1 MMKCL
6 HGFNTVTSLQFAMWS
21 HGSICTANY
30 CSRLK
35 NRRVTFSCFTAFEAQ
50 KDGTRMTHYGRCLS
64 LIIQLHSKYNP
75 EDRSLEHFLEESMED
90 FQILNDEEEQFVLD
104 VLCGCVQYKN
114 LLDVVVR
121 AFYARDGK
129 HYLLS
134 ERSLF
139 AVISYIAIFRIG
151 DLGLQ
156 TFGRIIKCQDFTKMV
171 NLSCQFLRFF
181 FNVLNLSTWI
191 KDEWSQIY
199 DSNYVKENW
208 INPLLKWQPEVL
220 NLIDSI
226 DSKMADGPDIIKGSK
241 VTEVKEFSITK
252 PKPRTLPLPQKIPV
266 QKPHQPVPNTTYKSP
281 KDQDVLQGKKLR
293 NRKKAEELL
302 MEANMGQFNCAN
314 PEKSEKTKRV
324 LSEIRKEEDDKL
336 SFNKTKLQPPPIK
349 KVDNVPVRLNT
360 AAILREGALYQR
372 QVEDELNRI
381 EKLIDGARDPSEFL
395 EWQRQMLAKDL
406 ERQLADIECRRLE
419 GKLSREE
426 AVLARQNLIQ
436 ENKKKVLMKKEETAK
451 LMREYAEKRLQEE
464 KEMRDLVEQVS
475 EGHKNTKQA
484 RLKLQKYKQQIVQEV
499 AEESRELLRQAL
511 EEAQEELRKK
521 FELIREIRAM
531 ESVPIIRQKFVDL
544 TQTAGHGLNC
554 EMSVVELWERLA
566 LLKEAQRK
574 AEEEKRD
581 QILEEKQTKQQ
592 HLLDTLEQISLHRA
606 AQGKAALLSFIPLLL
621 VFPYTNENKDDPSTL
636 FQELKTLLVI
646 NEPRQQAEI
655 LKSQFGSDSYEEKH
669 WKELEES
676 RERQAQLLQCGVV
689 SRETAHRMA
698 AYEAA
703 RNGSSRACVMPS

>member
-1 MMKCL
+1 M
-6 HGFNTVTSLQFAMWS
+6 S
-21 HGSICTANY
+21 
-30 CSRLK
+30 
-35 NRRVTFSCFTAFEAQ
+35 Q
-50 KDGTRMTHYGRCLS
+50 KMTHYGRCLS

-171 NLSCQFLRFF
+171 KFLRFF

-349 KVDNVPVRLNT
+349 KVDNVPVRLNA

-475 EGHKNTKQA
+475 EGHKNPKQA

-521 FELIREIRAM
+521 FELICEIRAM

-606 AQGKAALLSFIPLLL
+606 AQGKAALLRLEEKKS
-621 VFPYTNENKDDPSTL
+621 
-636 FQELKTLLVI
+636 
-646 NEPRQQAEI
+646 
-655 LKSQFGSDSYEEKH
+655 KSQFGKTAAANNDRVTELQRKLEKRITERERQAEALKLHPQRNAIKDSYEEKH
-669 WKELEES
+669 WKELEEG

>member
-1 MMKCL
+1 M
-6 HGFNTVTSLQFAMWS
+6 S
-21 HGSICTANY
+21 
-30 CSRLK
+30 
-35 NRRVTFSCFTAFEAQ
+35 Q
-50 KDGTRMTHYGRCLS
+50 KMTHYGRCLS

-156 TFGRIIKCQDFTKMV
+156 TFGRIIKCQDFTKMGK
-171 NLSCQFLRFF
+171 FLRFF
-181 FNVLNLSTWI
+181 FNALNLSTWI

-220 NLIDSI
+220 NLIDAI

-349 KVDNVPVRLNT
+349 KVDNVPVRLNA

-451 LMREYAEKRLQEE
+451 LMREYTEKRLQEE

-592 HLLDTLEQISLHRA
+592 HLMDTLEQISLHRA
-606 AQGKAALLSFIPLLL
+606 AQGKAALLRLEEKKS
-621 VFPYTNENKDDPSTL
+621 
-636 FQELKTLLVI
+636 
-646 NEPRQQAEI
+646 
-655 LKSQFGSDSYEEKH
+655 KSQFGKTAAANNDRVTELQRKLEKRITERERQAEALKLHPQRNAIKDSYEEKH
-669 WKELEES
+669 WKELGEG

-703 RNGSSRACVMPS
+703 RNGSSQACVMPS

>member
-1 MMKCL
+1 MSSWVQHSHFIAICYVVTRVHL
-6 HGFNTVTSLQFAMWS
+6 HRQLLQ
-21 HGSICTANY
+21 
-30 CSRLK
+30 
-35 NRRVTFSCFTAFEAQ
+35 
-50 KDGTRMTHYGRCLS
+50 MTHYGRCLS

-171 NLSCQFLRFF
+171 KFLRFF

-349 KVDNVPVRLNT
+349 KVDNVPVRLNA

-475 EGHKNTKQA
+475 EGHKNPKQA

-521 FELIREIRAM
+521 FELICEIRAM

-606 AQGKAALLSFIPLLL
+606 AQGKAALLRLEEKKS
-621 VFPYTNENKDDPSTL
+621 
-636 FQELKTLLVI
+636 
-646 NEPRQQAEI
+646 
-655 LKSQFGSDSYEEKH
+655 KSQFGKTAAANNDRVTELQRKLEKRIT
-669 WKELEES
+669 E
-676 RERQAQLLQCGVV
+676 RERQA
-689 SRETAHRMA
+689 
-698 AYEAA
+698 EALKLHPQ
-703 RNGSSRACVMPS
+703 RNAIKFSRAEDSTCNK

>member
-1 MMKCL
+1 MC
-6 HGFNTVTSLQFAMWS
+6 
-21 HGSICTANY
+21 
-30 CSRLK
+30 
-35 NRRVTFSCFTAFEAQ
+35 Q
-50 KDGTRMTHYGRCLS
+50 KMTHYGRCLS

-171 NLSCQFLRFF
+171 KFLRFF

-349 KVDNVPVRLNT
+349 KVDNVPVRLNA

-406 ERQLADIECRRLE
+406 ERQLANIECRRLE

-475 EGHKNTKQA
+475 EGHKNPKQA

-521 FELIREIRAM
+521 FELICEIRAM

-606 AQGKAALLSFIPLLL
+606 AQGKAALLRLEEKKS
-621 VFPYTNENKDDPSTL
+621 
-636 FQELKTLLVI
+636 
-646 NEPRQQAEI
+646 
-655 LKSQFGSDSYEEKH
+655 KSQFGKTAAANNDRVTELQRKLEKRITERERQAEDLKLHPQRNAIKDSYEEKH

>member
-1 MMKCL
+1 
-6 HGFNTVTSLQFAMWS
+6 
-21 HGSICTANY
+21 
-30 CSRLK
+30 
-35 NRRVTFSCFTAFEAQ
+35 
-50 KDGTRMTHYGRCLS
+50 MTHYGRCIT
-64 LIIQLHSKYNP
+64 LIIQLHNKYNP

-90 FQILNDEEEQFVLD
+90 FQILSDGEEQFVLD
-104 VLCGCVQYKN
+104 VLSGCVQYKD

-139 AVISYIAIFRIG
+139 AVISYIAIFRME

-156 TFGRIIKCQDFTKMV
+156 IFGRIMKCQNFTKMGK
-171 NLSCQFLRFF
+171 FLRFF
-181 FNVLNLSTWI
+181 FNVLNLNTWI

-199 DSNYVKENW
+199 DSDYVKENW
-208 INPLLKWQPEVL
+208 ITPLLKWQPEVL
-220 NLIDSI
+220 NLLDSI
-226 DSKMADGPDIIKGSK
+226 ESKMANGADIIKGSK

-252 PKPRTLPLPQKIPV
+252 PKARTIPVPQKIPA
-266 QKPHQPVPNTTYKSP
+266 QKPHQPVPDGTYRSP
-281 KDQDVLQGKKLR
+281 KEQDVLQEKKLR
-293 NRKKAEELL
+293 NRRKAEELL
-302 MEANMGQFNCAN
+302 MEANIGQFNCAN

-324 LSEIRKEEDDKL
+324 LSEIMKEEDDKL
-336 SFNKTKLQPPPIK
+336 AFNKTKIQPSPIK
-349 KVDNVPVRLNT
+349 KVDNVPVRLNA

-372 QVEDELNRI
+372 QVEEELNRI

-395 EWQRQMLAKDL
+395 EWQRQMLGKDL

-436 ENKKKVLMKKEETAK
+436 ENKKKVLMKKEETEK
-451 LMREYAEKRLQEE
+451 LMREYAKKRLQEE

-484 RLKLQKYKQQIVQEV
+484 KLKLQKYKQQIVQEV

-511 EEAQEELRKK
+511 EEAQEELRRK

-554 EMSVVELWERLA
+554 EMSVVELRERLA

-581 QILEEKQTKQQ
+581 QILEEKQSKQQ
-592 HLLDTLEQISLHRA
+592 YLLDTLEQISLHRA
-606 AQGKAALLSFIPLLL
+606 AQGKAALLRTPM
-621 VFPYTNENKDDPSTL
+621 KRSTGRSWRRVGSARRSCSSTEWCREKRRTGWRL
-636 FQELKTLLVI
+636 I
-646 NEPRQQAEI
+646 RQQ
-655 LKSQFGSDSYEEKH
+655 
-669 WKELEES
+669 
-676 RERQAQLLQCGVV
+676 
-689 SRETAHRMA
+689 
-698 AYEAA
+698 EAGPPEPA
-703 RNGSSRACVMPS
+703 

>member
-1 MMKCL
+1 MSSWVQHGHFIAICYVVTRVHL
-6 HGFNTVTSLQFAMWS
+6 HRQLLQ
-21 HGSICTANY
+21 
-30 CSRLK
+30 
-35 NRRVTFSCFTAFEAQ
+35 
-50 KDGTRMTHYGRCLS
+50 MTHYGRCLS

-156 TFGRIIKCQDFTKMV
+156 TFGRIIKCQDFTKMGK
-171 NLSCQFLRFF
+171 FLRFF

-606 AQGKAALLSFIPLLL
+606 AQGKAALLRLEEKKS
-621 VFPYTNENKDDPSTL
+621 
-636 FQELKTLLVI
+636 
-646 NEPRQQAEI
+646 
-655 LKSQFGSDSYEEKH
+655 KSQFGKTAAANNDRVTELQRKLEKRITERERQAEALKLHPQRNAIKDSYEEKH

>member
-1 MMKCL
+1 MAK
-6 HGFNTVTSLQFAMWS
+6 
-21 HGSICTANY
+21 
-30 CSRLK
+30 
-35 NRRVTFSCFTAFEAQ
+35 
-50 KDGTRMTHYGRCLS
+50 
-64 LIIQLHSKYNP
+64 
-75 EDRSLEHFLEESMED
+75 
-90 FQILNDEEEQFVLD
+90 
-104 VLCGCVQYKN
+104 
-114 LLDVVVR
+114 
-121 AFYARDGK
+121 
-129 HYLLS
+129 
-134 ERSLF
+134 
-139 AVISYIAIFRIG
+139 
-151 DLGLQ
+151 
-156 TFGRIIKCQDFTKMV
+156 
-171 NLSCQFLRFF
+171 FLRFF
-181 FNVLNLSTWI
+181 FNVLNLNTWI

-208 INPLLKWQPEVL
+208 ITPLLKWQPEVL

-226 DSKMADGPDIIKGSK
+226 ERKMANGPDLIKECK
-241 VTEVKEFSITK
+241 VTEVKEFNITK
-252 PKPRTLPLPQKIPV
+252 PKPRAVPVPQKIPV
-266 QKPHQPVPNTTYKSP
+266 QKPHQPVPESTYKSP
-281 KDQDVLQGKKLR
+281 KEQDVLQGKKLR

-302 MEANMGQFNCAN
+302 MEANMGQFKCAN

-324 LSEIRKEEDDKL
+324 LSEIMKEEDDKL
-336 SFNKTKLQPPPIK
+336 AFNKSKVQPFPIK
-349 KVDNVPVRLNT
+349 KVDNVPVRLNA

-372 QVEDELNRI
+372 QVEEELSRI
-381 EKLIDGARDPSEFL
+381 EKLMDGARDPSEFL

-406 ERQLADIECRRLE
+406 ESQLADIECRRLE

-436 ENKKKVLMKKEETAK
+436 ENKKKVLMKKEETEK

-554 EMSVVELWERLA
+554 EMSVVELRERLA

-581 QILEEKQTKQQ
+581 LILEEKQSKQQ

-606 AQGKAALLSFIPLLL
+606 AQGKAALLRLEEKKSKSQLGKTAIANNDR
-621 VFPYTNENKDDPSTL
+621 VT
-636 FQELKTLLVI
+636 ELQRKLEEKIT
-646 NEPRQQAEI
+646 ERKRQAEA
-655 LKSQFGSDSYEEKH
+655 LKLYPQRNIIKDSYEEKH

-676 RERQAQLLQCGVV
+676 RERQAQLLQHGAV
-689 SRETAHRMA
+689 SKETAHRMA
-698 AYEAA
+698 AYQAA
-703 RNGSSRACVMPS
+703 RNGTSRACVMPS

>member
-1 MMKCL
+1 MC
-6 HGFNTVTSLQFAMWS
+6 
-21 HGSICTANY
+21 
-30 CSRLK
+30 
-35 NRRVTFSCFTAFEAQ
+35 Q
-50 KDGTRMTHYGRCLS
+50 KMTHYGRCLS

-156 TFGRIIKCQDFTKMV
+156 TFGRIIKCQDFTKMGK
-171 NLSCQFLRFF
+171 FLRFF

-606 AQGKAALLSFIPLLL
+606 AQGKAALLRLEEKKS
-621 VFPYTNENKDDPSTL
+621 
-636 FQELKTLLVI
+636 
-646 NEPRQQAEI
+646 
-655 LKSQFGSDSYEEKH
+655 KSQFGKTAAANNDRVTELQRKLEKRITERERQAEALKLHPQRNAIKDSYEEKH

>member
-1 MMKCL
+1 MSSWVQHGHFIAICYVVTRVHL
-6 HGFNTVTSLQFAMWS
+6 HRQLLQ
-21 HGSICTANY
+21 
-30 CSRLK
+30 
-35 NRRVTFSCFTAFEAQ
+35 
-50 KDGTRMTHYGRCLS
+50 MTHYGRCLS

-156 TFGRIIKCQDFTKMV
+156 TFGRIIKCQDFTKMGK
-171 NLSCQFLRFF
+171 FLRFF

-606 AQGKAALLSFIPLLL
+606 AQGKAALLRTPMKRSIGRNWRRAGSARRSCSSAEWCREKRRTGWRLMRP
-621 VFPYTNENKDDPSTL
+621 
-636 FQELKTLLVI
+636 QETGAH
-646 NEPRQQAEI
+646 EPA
-655 LKSQFGSDSYEEKH
+655 
-669 WKELEES
+669 
-676 RERQAQLLQCGVV
+676 
-689 SRETAHRMA
+689 
-698 AYEAA
+698 
-703 RNGSSRACVMPS
+703 

>member
-1 MMKCL
+1 MSSWVQHSHFIAICYVVTRVHL
-6 HGFNTVTSLQFAMWS
+6 HRQLLQ
-21 HGSICTANY
+21 
-30 CSRLK
+30 
-35 NRRVTFSCFTAFEAQ
+35 
-50 KDGTRMTHYGRCLS
+50 MTHYGRCLS

-171 NLSCQFLRFF
+171 KFLRFF

-349 KVDNVPVRLNT
+349 KVDNVPVRLNA

-475 EGHKNTKQA
+475 EGHKNPKQA

-521 FELIREIRAM
+521 FELICEIRAM

-606 AQGKAALLSFIPLLL
+606 AQGKAALLRLEEKKS
-621 VFPYTNENKDDPSTL
+621 
-636 FQELKTLLVI
+636 
-646 NEPRQQAEI
+646 
-655 LKSQFGSDSYEEKH
+655 KSQFGKTAAANNDRVTELQRKLEKRITERERQAEALKLHPQRNAIKDSYEEKH
-669 WKELEES
+669 WKELEEG

>member
-1 MMKCL
+1 
-6 HGFNTVTSLQFAMWS
+6 
-21 HGSICTANY
+21 
-30 CSRLK
+30 
-35 NRRVTFSCFTAFEAQ
+35 
-50 KDGTRMTHYGRCLS
+50 MTHYGRCLT
-64 LIIQLHSKYNP
+64 LLVKLHNKYNP
-75 EDRSLEHFLEESMED
+75 EDRDLEHFLEESTED
-90 FQILNDEEEQFVLD
+90 FQILNNGEEQFVLD
-104 VLCGCVQYKN
+104 VLSGCVQYKN
-114 LLDVVVR
+114 LLDVVVQ

-134 ERSLF
+134 EQSLY
-139 AVISYIAIFRIG
+139 AVISYIAIFRIE

-156 TFGRIIKCQDFTKMV
+156 TFGRIIRCQDFTKMAK
-171 NLSCQFLRFF
+171 FLRFF
-181 FNVLNLSTWI
+181 FNVLNLNTWI

-208 INPLLKWQPEVL
+208 ITPLLKWQPEVL

-226 DSKMADGPDIIKGSK
+226 ERKMANGPDLIKECK
-241 VTEVKEFSITK
+241 VTEVKEFNITK
-252 PKPRTLPLPQKIPV
+252 PKPRAVPVPQKIPV
-266 QKPHQPVPNTTYKSP
+266 QKPHQPVPESTYKSP
-281 KDQDVLQGKKLR
+281 KEQDVLQGKKLR

-302 MEANMGQFNCAN
+302 MEANMGQFKCAN

-324 LSEIRKEEDDKL
+324 LSEIMKEEDDKL
-336 SFNKTKLQPPPIK
+336 AFNKSKVQPFPIK
-349 KVDNVPVRLNT
+349 KVDNVPVRLNA

-372 QVEDELNRI
+372 QVEEELSRI
-381 EKLIDGARDPSEFL
+381 EKLMDGARDPSEFL

-406 ERQLADIECRRLE
+406 ESQLADIECRRLE

-436 ENKKKVLMKKEETAK
+436 ENKKKVLMKKEETEK

-554 EMSVVELWERLA
+554 EMSVVELRERLA

-581 QILEEKQTKQQ
+581 LILEEKQSKQQ

-606 AQGKAALLSFIPLLL
+606 AQGKAALLRLEEKKSKSQLGKTAIANNDR
-621 VFPYTNENKDDPSTL
+621 VT
-636 FQELKTLLVI
+636 ELQRKLEEKIT
-646 NEPRQQAEI
+646 ERKRQAEA
-655 LKSQFGSDSYEEKH
+655 LKLYPQRNIIKDSYEEKH

-676 RERQAQLLQCGVV
+676 RERQAQLLQHGAV
-689 SRETAHRMA
+689 SKETAHRMA
-698 AYEAA
+698 AYQAA
-703 RNGSSRACVMPS
+703 RNGTSRACVMPS

>member
-1 MMKCL
+1 
-6 HGFNTVTSLQFAMWS
+6 
-21 HGSICTANY
+21 
-30 CSRLK
+30 
-35 NRRVTFSCFTAFEAQ
+35 
-50 KDGTRMTHYGRCLS
+50 MTHYGRCIT
-64 LIIQLHSKYNP
+64 LIIQLHDKYNP
-75 EDRSLEHFLEESMED
+75 EDQSLEHFLEESMEE
-90 FQILNDEEEQFVLD
+90 FQILNDGEEQFVLD
-104 VLCGCVQYKN
+104 VLSGCVQYKD

-139 AVISYIAIFRIG
+139 AVISYIAVFRLD

-156 TFGRIIKCQDFTKMV
+156 TFGRIIKCQDFTKMGK
-171 NLSCQFLRFF
+171 FLRFF
-181 FNVLNLSTWI
+181 FNVLNLNTWI

-208 INPLLKWQPEVL
+208 ITPLLQWQPEVL

-226 DSKMADGPDIIKGSK
+226 ERKLANGPDRIKGSK

-252 PKPRTLPLPQKIPV
+252 PKARTIPLPQKIPA
-266 QKPHQPVPNTTYKSP
+266 QKPHQPVPDSTYKSP
-281 KDQDVLQGKKLR
+281 KEKDVLQAKKLR

-324 LSEIRKEEDDKL
+324 LSEIMKDEEDKMA
-336 SFNKTKLQPPPIK
+336 FNKTKFQPSPIK

-372 QVEDELNRI
+372 QVEEELNRI

-436 ENKKKVLMKKEETAK
+436 ENKKKVLMKKEETEK
-451 LMREYAEKRLQEE
+451 LMREYAKKRLQEE

-475 EGHKNTKQA
+475 EGHKTTKQA

-531 ESVPIIRQKFVDL
+531 ESVPIIRQNFVDL

-554 EMSVVELWERLA
+554 EMSVVELRERLA

-581 QILEEKQTKQQ
+581 QILEEKQSKQQ
-592 HLLDTLEQISLHRA
+592 YLLETLEQISLHRA
-606 AQGKAALLSFIPLLL
+606 ALGKAALLRLEEKKSKSQLGKTA
-621 VFPYTNENKDDPSTL
+621 VANYDRVT
-636 FQELKTLLVI
+636 ELQQKLEKKIT
-646 NEPRQQAEI
+646 ERKRQAEA
-655 LKSQFGSDSYEEKH
+655 LKLHPRRNTTKDSYEEKH

-676 RERQAQLLQCGVV
+676 RERQAQLLQYGVV

-698 AYEAA
+698 AYQAA
-703 RNGSSRACVMPS
+703 RNGTSRACVIPS

>member
-1 MMKCL
+1 MC
-6 HGFNTVTSLQFAMWS
+6 
-21 HGSICTANY
+21 
-30 CSRLK
+30 
-35 NRRVTFSCFTAFEAQ
+35 Q
-50 KDGTRMTHYGRCLS
+50 KMTHYGRCLS

-171 NLSCQFLRFF
+171 KFLRFF

-266 QKPHQPVPNTTYKSP
+266 QKPHQPVSGRPLGGVIQCGAEDVTDTRCSCFIEQRGSSAAAVPNTTYKSP

-349 KVDNVPVRLNT
+349 KVDNVPVRLNA

-381 EKLIDGARDPSEFL
+381 EKLIDGSRDLSEFL

-436 ENKKKVLMKKEETAK
+436 ENKKKVLMKKEETEK

-606 AQGKAALLSFIPLLL
+606 AQGKAALLRLEEKKS
-621 VFPYTNENKDDPSTL
+621 
-636 FQELKTLLVI
+636 
-646 NEPRQQAEI
+646 
-655 LKSQFGSDSYEEKH
+655 KSQFGKTAAANNDGVTELQRKLEKRITERERQAEALKLHPQRNAIKDSYEEKH

>member
-1 MMKCL
+1 
-6 HGFNTVTSLQFAMWS
+6 
-21 HGSICTANY
+21 
-30 CSRLK
+30 
-35 NRRVTFSCFTAFEAQ
+35 
-50 KDGTRMTHYGRCLS
+50 MTHYGRCIT
-64 LIIQLHSKYNP
+64 LIIQLHNKYNP

-90 FQILNDEEEQFVLD
+90 FQILNDGEEQFVLD
-104 VLCGCVQYKN
+104 VLSGCVQYKD

-134 ERSLF
+134 EQSLF
-139 AVISYIAIFRIG
+139 VVISYIAIFRME

-156 TFGRIIKCQDFTKMV
+156 IFGRIIKCQNVTKMGK
-171 NLSCQFLRFF
+171 FLRFF
-181 FNVLNLSTWI
+181 FNVLNLNTWI

-199 DSNYVKENW
+199 DSDYVKENW
-208 INPLLKWQPEVL
+208 ITPLLKWQPEVL
-220 NLIDSI
+220 NLIDSME
-226 DSKMADGPDIIKGSK
+226 SKMANGSDIIKGSK

-252 PKPRTLPLPQKIPV
+252 PKARTIPVPQKIPA
-266 QKPHQPVPNTTYKSP
+266 QKPHQPVPDSTYRSP
-281 KDQDVLQGKKLR
+281 KEQDVLQGKKLR
-293 NRKKAEELL
+293 NRMKAEELL
-302 MEANMGQFNCAN
+302 MEANIAQFNCAN

-324 LSEIRKEEDDKL
+324 LSEIMKEEDDKL
-336 SFNKTKLQPPPIK
+336 TFNKTKIQPSPIK
-349 KVDNVPVRLNT
+349 KVDNVPVRLNA

-372 QVEDELNRI
+372 QVEEELNRI

-436 ENKKKVLMKKEETAK
+436 ENKKKVLIKKEETEK
-451 LMREYAEKRLQEE
+451 LMREYAMKRLQEE

-511 EEAQEELRKK
+511 EEAQEELRRK

-554 EMSVVELWERLA
+554 EMSVVELRERLA

-581 QILEEKQTKQQ
+581 QILEEKQSKQQ
-592 HLLDTLEQISLHRA
+592 YLLDTLEQISLHRV
-606 AQGKAALLSFIPLLL
+606 AQGKAALLSSFTCRLGTAAL
-621 VFPYTNENKDDPSTL
+621 
-636 FQELKTLLVI
+636 I
-646 NEPRQQAEI
+646 NTVEAVKRRFTYR
-655 LKSQFGSDSYEEKH
+655 SCTWRH
-669 WKELEES
+669 
-676 RERQAQLLQCGVV
+676 VV
-689 SRETAHRMA
+689 QR
-698 AYEAA
+698 
-703 RNGSSRACVMPS
+703 

>member
-1 MMKCL
+1 
-6 HGFNTVTSLQFAMWS
+6 
-21 HGSICTANY
+21 
-30 CSRLK
+30 
-35 NRRVTFSCFTAFEAQ
+35 
-50 KDGTRMTHYGRCLS
+50 MTHYGRCIT
-64 LIIQLHSKYNP
+64 LIIQLHNKYNP

-90 FQILNDEEEQFVLD
+90 FQILSDGEEQFVLD
-104 VLCGCVQYKN
+104 VLSGCVQYKD

-139 AVISYIAIFRIG
+139 AVISYIAIFRME

-156 TFGRIIKCQDFTKMV
+156 IFGRIMKCQNFTKMGK
-171 NLSCQFLRFF
+171 FLRFF
-181 FNVLNLSTWI
+181 FNVLNLNTWI

-199 DSNYVKENW
+199 DSDYVKENW
-208 INPLLKWQPEVL
+208 ITPLLKWQPEVL
-220 NLIDSI
+220 NLLDSI
-226 DSKMADGPDIIKGSK
+226 ESKMANGADIIKGSK

-252 PKPRTLPLPQKIPV
+252 PKARTIPVPQKIPA
-266 QKPHQPVPNTTYKSP
+266 QKPHQPVPDGTYRSP
-281 KDQDVLQGKKLR
+281 KEQDVLQEKKLR
-293 NRKKAEELL
+293 NRRKAEELL
-302 MEANMGQFNCAN
+302 MEANIGQFNCAN

-324 LSEIRKEEDDKL
+324 LSEIMKEEDDKL
-336 SFNKTKLQPPPIK
+336 AFNKTKIQPSPIK
-349 KVDNVPVRLNT
+349 KVDNVPVRLNA

-372 QVEDELNRI
+372 QVEEELNRI

-395 EWQRQMLAKDL
+395 EWQRQMLGKDL

-436 ENKKKVLMKKEETAK
+436 ENKKKVLMKKEETEK
-451 LMREYAEKRLQEE
+451 LMREYAKKRLQEE

-484 RLKLQKYKQQIVQEV
+484 KLKLQKYKQQIVQEV

-511 EEAQEELRKK
+511 EEAQEELRRK

-554 EMSVVELWERLA
+554 EMSVVELRERLA

-581 QILEEKQTKQQ
+581 QILEEKQSKQQ
-592 HLLDTLEQISLHRA
+592 YLLDTLEQISLHRA
-606 AQGKAALLSFIPLLL
+606 AQGKAALLRLEEKKSKSQVEKTAIANNDR
-621 VFPYTNENKDDPSTL
+621 VT
-636 FQELKTLLVI
+636 ELQRKLEKKITERKT
-646 NEPRQQAEI
+646 QAEA
-655 LKSQFGSDSYEEKH
+655 LKLHPQRNTIKDSYEEKH

-676 RERQAQLLQCGVV
+676 RERQAQLLQYGVV

-698 AYEAA
+698 AYQAA
-703 RNGSSRACVMPS
+703 RSGTSRACVMPS

>member
-1 MMKCL
+1 MC
-6 HGFNTVTSLQFAMWS
+6 
-21 HGSICTANY
+21 
-30 CSRLK
+30 
-35 NRRVTFSCFTAFEAQ
+35 Q
-50 KDGTRMTHYGRCLS
+50 KMTHYGRCLS

-121 AFYARDGK
+121 AFYAQDGK

-134 ERSLF
+134 VRSLF

-156 TFGRIIKCQDFTKMV
+156 TFGRIIKCQDFTKMGK
-171 NLSCQFLRFF
+171 FLTFF
-181 FNVLNLSTWI
+181 FNALNLSTWI

-220 NLIDSI
+220 NLIDAI

-241 VTEVKEFSITK
+241 VTEVKEFNITK

-314 PEKSEKTKRV
+314 PEKSEKSKRV

-406 ERQLADIECRRLE
+406 ERQLANIECRRLE

-451 LMREYAEKRLQEE
+451 LMREYTEKRLQEE

-592 HLLDTLEQISLHRA
+592 HLMDTLEQISLHRA
-606 AQGKAALLSFIPLLL
+606 AQGKAALLRLEEKKS
-621 VFPYTNENKDDPSTL
+621 
-636 FQELKTLLVI
+636 
-646 NEPRQQAEI
+646 
-655 LKSQFGSDSYEEKH
+655 KSQFGKTAAANNDRVTELQRKLEKRITERERQAEALKLHPQRNAIKDSYEEKH
-669 WKELEES
+669 WKELEEG